1 MGIVYACV
9 APHGSEAIPELA
21 GDKLEAFGET
31 RRGMEYLGKQMKRH
45 CPDTIV
51 IATPHGLRLDHT
63 IGVVTAE
70 YSEGSLKEKD
80 KEISARFKCDRRL
93 AWKILEM
100 ARRVW
105 LPVVGANYGTDRGP
119 ASCMQMDWGVLIPLW
134 FFGAKGGNKPKIVVV
149 TPSREIPLVQLVDFG
164 KVIADVAESSRRKVA
179 FVASADQGHAHDK
192 NGPYGFS
199 PASKEYDEL
208 VVKAVKENNLRQLLG
223 LDSGFV
229 EDAKPDSLWQ
239 LAILVGVLE
248 RVKMRARFVS
258 YQAPT
263 YFGLL
268 CASFERQP

>member
-9 APHGSEAIPELA
+9 APHGSEAVPELA
-21 GDKLEAFGET
+21 GDKLDAFGET
-31 RRGMEYLGKQMKRH
+31 RRGMEYLAEQMKRH

-80 KEISARFKCDRRL
+80 KEIKVRFKCNRQL
-93 AWKILEM
+93 AWKILRE
-100 ARRVW
+100 ARKAW
-105 LPVVGANYGTDRGP
+105 LPIVGANYGTDKGP
-119 ASCMQMDWGVLIPLW
+119 ASCMQMDWGTLIPLW
-134 FFGAKGGNKPKIVVV
+134 FFGAQEKKKPKIVIV
-149 TPSREIPLVQLVDFG
+149 TPSREIPLAQLVDFG
-164 KVIADVAESSRRKVA
+164 RVIAEVAESSQRKVA

-192 NGPYGFS
+192 KGPYSFN
-199 PASKEYDEL
+199 PASKKYDEL
-208 VVKAVKENNLRQLLG
+208 VIKAIKENNLKQLLT
-223 LDSGFV
+223 LDSQFV

-239 LAILVGVLE
+239 MAILVGVLE
-248 RVKMRARFVS
+248 RVRMKARFVS

-268 CASFERQP
+268 CASFEKQP